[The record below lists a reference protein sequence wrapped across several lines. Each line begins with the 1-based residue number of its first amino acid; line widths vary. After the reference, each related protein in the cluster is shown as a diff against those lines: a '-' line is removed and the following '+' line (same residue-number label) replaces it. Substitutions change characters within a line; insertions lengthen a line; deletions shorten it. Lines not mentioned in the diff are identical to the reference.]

1 MTTYFV
7 AAGFRYV
14 LVDASDESQ
23 ARDFA
28 TPKLLELY
36 ADARERLGDQFEIEI
51 HTVREA
57 TPEEID
63 LWNWHHEMVR
73 KEQEW
78 RKKNGNEENN

>member
-1 MTTYFV
+1 MITYFV
-7 AAGFRYV
+7 ATRFRYV
-14 LVDASDESQ
+14 LVDALDESQ
-23 ARDFA
+23 ARELA

-36 ADARERLGDQFEIEI
+36 ADAIERLGDQFKLEI

-63 LWNWHHEMVR
+63 LWNWHYEMIR

-78 RKKNGNEENN
+78 RNQNGN